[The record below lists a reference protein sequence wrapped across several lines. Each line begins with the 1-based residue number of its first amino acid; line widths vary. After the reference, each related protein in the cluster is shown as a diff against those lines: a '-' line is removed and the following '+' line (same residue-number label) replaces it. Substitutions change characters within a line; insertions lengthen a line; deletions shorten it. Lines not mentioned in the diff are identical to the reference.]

1 MISPV
6 VRPRWSA
13 DLALAG
19 IALIWGATFVL
30 VKQALADVSTI
41 LFLALRFLLAAAAL
55 ALALRGR
62 YAGFLERPK
71 ALAGGVLAG
80 LFLFSGY
87 AFQTA
92 GLRYTTPSKSA
103 FITGLS
109 IVLVPL
115 VTSLVYRTAPRILE
129 GLGVMVAAAG
139 LALMTLEDLSVGL
152 GYGDLLTVCCA
163 VAFAVHIVAVG
174 HCSRRFGFE
183 GLSVVQIASAAVFS
197 LATFWWM
204 ETPQVRWTAGLL
216 VALAVTGLLATALAF
231 TVQAWAQ
238 KHTTATRTALIFAL
252 EPVFAWA
259 TSYIV
264 AGETLSNRAVTGAIL
279 ILAGIVLV
287 ELKPL
292 SGGEHP

>member
-1 MISPV
+1 MTSPV
-6 VRPRWSA
+6 LRPRWSA
-13 DLALAG
+13 DLALAI
-19 IALIWGATFVL
+19 IALIWGSTFVV
-30 VKQALADVSTI
+30 VKQALADISTI
-41 LFLALRFLLAAAAL
+41 LFLALRFILAAAAL

-62 YAGFLERPK
+62 YGGYLERPA
-71 ALAGGVLAG
+71 ALAGGVFAG
-80 LFLFSGY
+80 LFLFAGF

-115 VTSLVYRTAPRILE
+115 VASLVYKKVPRLAE
-129 GLGVMVAAAG
+129 GIGVLVAAG
-139 LALMTLEDLSVGL
+139 GMALLTLEDVNVSI
-152 GYGDLLTVCCA
+152 GYGDVLTLGCA

-174 HCSRRFGFE
+174 HFSQRFGFE
-183 GLSVVQIASAAVFS
+183 GLSVVQLTTAAAFS
-197 LATFWWM
+197 VATFWWM
-204 ETPQVRWTAGLL
+204 ETPHVRWTPALIA
-216 VALAVTGLLATALAF
+216 ALAVTGLLATALAF

-252 EPVFAWA
+252 EPVFAWI
-259 TSYIV
+259 TSYLV
-264 AGETLSNRAVTGAIL
+264 VGETLSNRAAGGAVL

>member
-1 MISPV
+1 M
-6 VRPRWSA
+6 
-13 DLALAG
+13 
-19 IALIWGATFVL
+19 IWGATFVT

-41 LFLALRFLLAAAAL
+41 LFLALRFALAAGAL

-62 YAGFLERPK
+62 YGAFLERPR
-71 ALAGGVLAG
+71 AVTSGVFAGF
-80 LFLFSGY
+80 FLFAGY

-115 VTSLVYRTAPRILE
+115 VASLVYKRAPRIAE
-129 GLGVMVAAAG
+129 GFGVMVAAAG
-139 LALMTLEDLSVGL
+139 MGLLTLEDLSLRV
-152 GYGDLLTVCCA
+152 GYGDLLTLCCA

-174 HCSRRFGFE
+174 HFSQRFGFE
-183 GLSVVQIASAAVFS
+183 GLSVVQITSAAVFS
-197 LATFWWM
+197 MATFWWI
-204 ETPQVRWTAGLL
+204 ETPQIRWTTSLL
-216 VALAVTGLLATALAF
+216 IALAVTGLLATALAF

-252 EPVFAWA
+252 EPVFAWI

-264 AGETLSNRAVTGAIL
+264 AGETLSNQAVTGAIL

-292 SGGEHP
+292 PGGEHP

>member
-1 MISPV
+1 MNSPDL
-6 VRPRWSA
+6 RPRWSA
-13 DLALAG
+13 DLALAT
-19 IALIWGATFVL
+19 IALIWGATFVT

-41 LFLALRFLLAAAAL
+41 LFLALRFALAAGAL

-62 YAGFLERPK
+62 YGAFLERPR
-71 ALAGGVLAG
+71 AVTSGVFAGF
-80 LFLFSGY
+80 FLFAGY

-115 VTSLVYRTAPRILE
+115 VASLVYKRAPRIAE
-129 GLGVMVAAAG
+129 GFGVMVAAAG
-139 LALMTLEDLSVGL
+139 MGLLTLEDLSLRV
-152 GYGDLLTVCCA
+152 GYGDLLTLCCA

-174 HCSRRFGFE
+174 HFSQRFGFE
-183 GLSVVQIASAAVFS
+183 GLSVVQITSAAVFS
-197 LATFWWM
+197 MATFWWI
-204 ETPQVRWTAGLL
+204 ETPQIRWTTSLL
-216 VALAVTGLLATALAF
+216 IALAVTGLLATALAF

-252 EPVFAWA
+252 EPVFAWI

-264 AGETLSNRAVTGAIL
+264 AGETLSNQAVTGAIL

-292 SGGEHP
+292 PGGEHP